1 MTLKIDIPE
10 IVVEVTRAFTEYEQ
24 ALSSNDL
31 DTIDSLFWNSPLTL
45 RYGPNGTLIGHQAIS
60 AFRRARN
67 IKGIKRIR
75 RNTVITTFGTDF
87 AVTNTES
94 DHDGVTTRQSQT
106 WVRMI
111 DGWRIVSAHV
121 SNVPLK

>member
-1 MTLKIDIPE
+1 MTLKIDTPE
-10 IVVEVTRAFTEYEQ
+10 IVAEVTRAFMEYEQ

-60 AFRRARN
+60 AYRRARD

-94 DHDGVTTRQSQT
+94 DNAGITTRQSQT
-106 WVRMI
+106 WVRMT

-121 SNVPLK
+121 SDKPPK

>member
-1 MTLKIDIPE
+1 MIPKIDIPE
-10 IVVEVTRAFTEYEQ
+10 VVLEVSRKFVEYEE
-24 ALSSNDL
+24 ALSNNDL
-31 DTIDSLFWNSPLTL
+31 DTLDSLFWNSPLTL
-45 RYGPNGTLIGHQAIS
+45 RYGPNGTLLGHQAIS
-60 AFRRARN
+60 AFRRARD
-67 IKGIKRIR
+67 IKDIKRIR

-87 AVTNTES
+87 AVTHTES

>member
-1 MTLKIDIPE
+1 MIPRIDIPE
-10 IVVEVTRAFTEYEQ
+10 IVLEVTRVFVEYEQ
-24 ALSSNDL
+24 ALSNSDL
-31 DTIDSLFWNSPLTL
+31 NTLDSLFWNSPLTL
-45 RYGPNGTLIGHQAIS
+45 RYGPNGTLLGHQAIS
-60 AFRRARN
+60 DFRRARDV
-67 IKGIKRIR
+67 KGIKRIR

>member
-1 MTLKIDIPE
+1 MIPRIDIPE
-10 IVVEVTRAFTEYEQ
+10 VVVEVSRAFVEYEL
-24 ALSSNDL
+24 ALSNNDL
-31 DTIDSLFWNSPLTL
+31 DTIDTLFWNSPLTL
-45 RYGPNGTLIGHQAIS
+45 RYGPNGTLLGHQAIS
-60 AFRRARN
+60 AFRRARDS
-67 IKGIKRIR
+67 KPMKRIR
-75 RNTVITTFGTDF
+75 RDTVITTFGTDF

-106 WVRMI
+106 WVRMM

>member
-1 MTLKIDIPE
+1 MTLKIDTPE
-10 IVVEVTRAFTEYEQ
+10 IVAEVTRAFMEYEQ

-31 DTIDSLFWNSPLTL
+31 DTIDSLFWNSPLTV

-60 AFRRARN
+60 AFRRARD
-67 IKGIKRIR
+67 IKGIKRMR

-94 DHDGVTTRQSQT
+94 DHSGITTRQSQS
-106 WVRMI
+106 WVRMT
-111 DGWRIVSAHV
+111 DGWRIVSAHI
-121 SNVPLK
+121 SDEPPK

>member
-1 MTLKIDIPE
+1 MTAEIDIPE
-10 IVVEVTRAFTEYEQ
+10 VVLEVSRAFVEYEQ
-24 ALSSNDL
+24 ALSNNDL

-45 RYGPNGTLIGHQAIS
+45 RYGPNGTLLGHQAIS
-60 AFRRARN
+60 AFRRARD

-94 DHDGVTTRQSQT
+94 DHDGVTTQQSQT

-111 DGWRIVSAHV
+111 NGWRIVSAHV
-121 SNVPLK
+121 SNVPFK

>member
-45 RYGPNGTLIGHQAIS
+45 RYGSNGTLVGHQAIS
-60 AFRRARN
+60 AFRRGRD
-67 IKGIKRIR
+67 IKGATRIR

-94 DHDGVTTRQSQT
+94 DNAGITTRQSQT
-106 WVRMI
+106 WVRMT

-121 SNVPLK
+121 SDKPPT

>member
-10 IVVEVTRAFTEYEQ
+10 IVTEVTRAFMEYEQ

-31 DTIDSLFWNSPLTL
+31 DTIDSLFWNSPLTM

-60 AFRRARN
+60 AFRRARD

-94 DHDGVTTRQSQT
+94 DHDGITTRQSQA
-106 WVRMI
+106 WVRMT

-121 SNVPLK
+121 SDEPPK

>member
-1 MTLKIDIPE
+1 MTLKIDTPE
-10 IVVEVTRAFTEYEQ
+10 IVVEVTRAFMEYEQ
-24 ALSSNDL
+24 ALSGNDL

-60 AFRRARN
+60 AYRRARDT
-67 IKGIKRIR
+67 KGIKRIR

-94 DHDGVTTRQSQT
+94 DHAGVTTRQSQT
-106 WVRMI
+106 WVRMT

-121 SNVPLK
+121 SNQPPK